1 MVTKVR
7 RYAIAGIG
15 GLLVLS
21 AILVAA
27 RVSPAPPSSRS
38 IPAYPPNARQLIA
51 AGLTGRPAGS
61 GVAGPIVVD
70 LVLVD
75 GTRTTVLFHATG
87 PGDAVPPLSLSDDR
101 GRTYQ
106 PSGTSVWGSGLAM
119 MRRPGGWQGVLW
131 GLARLIPFL
140 DANRPAM
147 GYASFPSLPPT
158 VRAAIVQAG
167 RGAPAVRVPLHLA
180 ALGTMARTVVFQH
193 SVSRQG
199 LLVTLKEVSR
209 GPGSARIVYT
219 VDAPVSS
226 IGSPDAVLRDGLSR
240 ELSQLGGST
249 GTCGIPAGHGAR
261 MRCDETAL
269 ITPPPSGTLMRLI
282 VTAAPAPG
290 SGMLHGAHVV
300 MPFRMP

>member
-1 MVTKVR
+1 MVTKGR

-27 RVSPAPPSSRS
+27 RGRPSSPAVSS
-38 IPAYPPNARQLIA
+38 IPTYPPNARQLIA

-61 GVAGPIVVD
+61 GAAGPIVVD

-75 GTRTTVLFHATG
+75 GTQTTVLFHATG
-87 PGDAVPPLSLSDDR
+87 PGDAVSPLALSDDS

-106 PSGTSVWGSGLAM
+106 SSGTSVWGSGLAM
-119 MRRPGGWQGVLW
+119 MRRPAGWQGVLW
-131 GLARLIPFL
+131 SALRFVPFL

-158 VRAAIVQAG
+158 VRAAVVQAG
-167 RGAPAVRVPLHLA
+167 PGAPAVRVPLHLA
-180 ALGTMARTVVFQH
+180 ALRTMTRTVVFRR

-199 LLVTLKEVSR
+199 LLVTLESVSR
-209 GPGSARIVYT
+209 GPGSARLVYT
-219 VDAPVSS
+219 VDTPVSS
-226 IGSPDAVLRDGLSR
+226 IGPSNAVLRDGLGR
-240 ELSQLGGST
+240 ELLQLSGST
-249 GTCGIPAGHGAR
+249 GRCGTPAGHGAR

-269 ITPPPSGTLMRLI
+269 IAPPPAGTLVRLI

-290 SGMLHGAHVV
+290 SGMLHGPRVV
-300 MPFRMP
+300 VPFRMP